1 MSVEKIIEQIN
12 LDTQKEIN
20 QILKE
25 ADIQANKIIK
35 DSVTKSEIQSK
46 EIILNGEKKS
56 DSIKQIIISKENQN
70 AKKTV
75 TITREEII
83 ESCFEKAH
91 HKLKQLNVKDYEK
104 LVNKFIREG
113 IKKIG
118 DESSIKISNDI
129 DKKIAKKFGLK
140 IIGKTD
146 SIGGVIIISKDGKIT
161 LDNTIEGIIKRE
173 KDRIRIKIGKILFS

>member
-1 MSVEKIIEQIN
+1 M
-12 LDTQKEIN
+12 
-20 QILKE
+20 
-25 ADIQANKIIK
+25 
-35 DSVTKSEIQSK
+35 
-46 EIILNGEKKS
+46 
-56 DSIKQIIISKENQN
+56 
-70 AKKTV
+70 
-75 TITREEII
+75 
-83 ESCFEKAH
+83 
-91 HKLKQLNVKDYEK
+91 
-104 LVNKFIREG
+104 VNKFIREG

-146 SIGGVIIISKDGKIT
+146 SIGGVIIISKDGKII

>member
-46 EIILNGEKKS
+46 EIILNGKK
-56 DSIKQIIISKENQN
+56 IIISKENQN

-104 LVNKFIREG
+104 LVNKLIREG

-118 DESSIKISNDI
+118 DESSIKITNDI

-140 IIGKTD
+140 MIGKTD

>member
-35 DSVTKSEIQSK
+35 DSLTKYEIQSK

-83 ESCFEKAH
+83 
-91 HKLKQLNVKDYEK
+91 
-104 LVNKFIREG
+104 
-113 IKKIG
+113 
-118 DESSIKISNDI
+118 
-129 DKKIAKKFGLK
+129 
-140 IIGKTD
+140 
-146 SIGGVIIISKDGKIT
+146 
-161 LDNTIEGIIKRE
+161 
-173 KDRIRIKIGKILFS
+173 